1 MGGKPRLSNRFQGRK
16 LWCVVGLTVLALVV
30 LSGCQ
35 RGGNESLPSPKA
47 PGATSTAATGP
58 AATGTLAVE
67 TAVVGTPTTVPQE
80 TAQSPAAT
88 AFGEPVA
95 AVVGG
100 QPIYLQDYQKQV
112 AEWQLAFVT
121 QNPDLSD
128 QEKNEMLD
136 QGRRQVLDVM
146 IEQVLIEQAATRD
159 GIALSDA
166 EVESAIA
173 RDIQDNGGQAQ
184 FDTWLEQNNWTFE
197 EYKTMQRAMMISSQM
212 FERVTQ
218 NVPTTAEQVHARH
231 ILVASEDEAR
241 AILTQLQ
248 GGADFAALARQN
260 SLDPSTKDSGGDLGF
275 FPRDTL
281 VVPEVEAAAFSLPVG
296 QISDVIQ
303 SSMGYHIIEVLERV
317 QDRPLTEESWQAL
330 KEATFRRWV
339 KELWDAADVQIL
351 LSF

>member
-1 MGGKPRLSNRFQGRK
+1 MGGKPGLIKRMRGPQF
-16 LWCVVGLTVLALVV
+16 WCVVGLTTLAL
-30 LSGCQ
+30 LALTFSGCQ
-35 RGGNESLPSPKA
+35 RGGTVPLPSPLA
-47 PGATSTAATGP
+47 AGATPTATVGTAAAETTATVAATP
-58 AATGTLAVE
+58 AAQ
-67 TAVVGTPTTVPQE
+67 TAAQTPTATTV
-80 TAQSPAAT
+80 
-88 AFGEPVA
+88 GEPIA
-95 AVVGG
+95 AVVGE

-128 QEKNEMLD
+128 QEKQEMLD

-146 IEQVLIEQAATRD
+146 IEQVLIEQAAARD
-159 GIALSDA
+159 GVTLSDT

-184 FDTWLEQNNWTFE
+184 FDNWLQQNNWTFN
-197 EYKTMQRAMMISSQM
+197 EYKAMQRAMMISSQM

-218 NVPTTAEQVHARH
+218 NVPTQAEQVHARH
-231 ILVASEDEAR
+231 ILVATEDEAR
-241 AILTQLQ
+241 ALLGQLQ
-248 GGADFAALARQN
+248 SGADFAELARQS
-260 SLDPSTKDSGGDLGF
+260 SLDPSTKESGGDLGF

-281 VVPEVEAAAFSLPVG
+281 VVPEVEAIAFSLPVG

-303 SSMGYHIIEVLERV
+303 SSMGYHIVQVLERV

-339 KELWDAADVQIL
+339 KELWEAADVKIL
-351 LSF
+351 LAF